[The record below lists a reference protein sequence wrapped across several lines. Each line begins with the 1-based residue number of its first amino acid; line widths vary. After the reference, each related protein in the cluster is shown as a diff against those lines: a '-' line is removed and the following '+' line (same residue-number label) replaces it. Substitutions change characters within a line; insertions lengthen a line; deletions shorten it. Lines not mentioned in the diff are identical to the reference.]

1 MITQDKRLL
10 GGVAGAVLL
19 AAVGGFSV
27 ARCTAD
33 PAAEAPS
40 AGKAEETTETPTD
53 SLSMTAE
60 AIRKAAIGVEA
71 VQPGG
76 LGSEILAKGTVAAT
90 PAGEAIV
97 TARAG
102 GAVTQVLKRL
112 GDPVRAGET
121 LAIVQSRE
129 DRKSTRLNSS
139 H

>member
-53 SLSMTAE
+53 SLAMTAE
-60 AIRKAAIGVEA
+60 AIRKDAIGVEA
-71 VQPGG
+71 LQPGG
-76 LGSEILAKGTVAAT
+76 LGSEIHSQGTVV
-90 PAGEAIV
+90 G
-97 TARAG
+97 
-102 GAVTQVLKRL
+102 Q
-112 GDPVRAGET
+112 RAGET
-121 LAIVQSRE
+121 RMMA
-129 DRKSTRLNSS
+129 
-139 H
+139 

>member
-53 SLSMTAE
+53 SLAMTAE

-71 VQPGG
+71 VQPGD
-76 LGSEILAKGTVAAT
+76 LGSEILAQGTVAAT
-90 PAGEAIV
+90 PARDAVV
-97 TARAG
+97 TAA
-102 GAVTQVLKRL
+102 
-112 GDPVRAGET
+112 
-121 LAIVQSRE
+121 
-129 DRKSTRLNSS
+129 RKSVTKGKSVTR
-139 H
+139 

>member
-53 SLSMTAE
+53 SLAMTAE

-71 VQPGG
+71 VQPR
-76 LGSEILAKGTVAAT
+76 SEEHKSELQSLMRNTY
-90 PAGEAIV
+90 
-97 TARAG
+97 
-102 GAVTQVLKRL
+102 AVFCLTKNKE
-112 GDPVRAGET
+112 G
-121 LAIVQSRE
+121 
-129 DRKSTRLNSS
+129 
-139 H
+139 